1 MLKEF
6 RDFIIKGNALD
17 LAIGVII
24 GVAFGAVVNSLVTDL
39 IMPIVSAIF
48 QAPDFSNIFVVLR
61 EGATAGPYA
70 TYQAA
75 VDSGAAVL
83 GIGTFINVLINLII
97 VGFVLFMI
105 VRSINRMQ
113 GPKPEAAPAGP
124 TTEEK
129 LVTVLEKLEK
139 KI

>member
-6 RDFIIKGNALD
+6 QEFIIKGNALD

-24 GVAFGAVVNSLVTDL
+24 GAAFGAVVNSLVGNI
-39 IMPIVSAIF
+39 IMPIIAAIF
-48 QAPDFSNIFVVLR
+48 QAPDFSNIFIVLR

-75 VDSGAAVL
+75 VDAGAAVI
-83 GIGTFINVLINLII
+83 GIGTFINTIINLLI
-97 VGFVLFMI
+97 VGFALFLI
-105 VRSINRMQ
+105 VKSINSLR
-113 GPKPEAAPAGP
+113 KPPPAAPAGP

-129 LVTVLEKLEK
+129 LVAVLEKLEK
-139 KI
+139 KV

>member
-6 RDFIIKGNALD
+6 REFIIQGNALD

-24 GVAFGAVVNSLVTDL
+24 GATFGAVVNSLVTDV
-39 IMPIVSAIF
+39 ITPIIAAIF

-70 TYQAA
+70 NYQAA
-75 VDSGAAVL
+75 VDAGAAVI
-83 GIGTFINVLINLII
+83 GIGTFINVLINLVII
-97 VGFVLFMI
+97 GFTLFLVVKAVNQM
-105 VRSINRMQ
+105 RK
-113 GPKPEAAPAGP
+113 PAPEAAPAGP

-129 LVTVLEKLEK
+129 LVEVLEKLEK
-139 KI
+139 KL